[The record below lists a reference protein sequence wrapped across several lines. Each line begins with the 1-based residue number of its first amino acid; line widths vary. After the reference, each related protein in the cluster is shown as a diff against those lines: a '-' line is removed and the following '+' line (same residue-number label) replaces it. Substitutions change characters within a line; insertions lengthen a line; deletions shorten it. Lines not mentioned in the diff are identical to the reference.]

1 MSWAQIPRDSPFV
14 WQFRIYTIGPNI
26 SSIGII
32 WAELSMRWWYMQI
45 MLVATCRYK
54 QVYYIH
60 EIVPRCTLHIV
71 CTRYPVVLCA
81 LIPCTTSLC
90 STPCL
95 CSFSFS
101 ESVGVW
107 LASVWMQCK
116 NLQEALEKSSEGHA
130 VWTRVHPLLS
140 FNSSARLSTSV
151 CHCFHPKV
159 ATVAFIH
166 KVKSSYKWHFEN
178 PVANRVCMKVVNST
192 EPWAGHSIIEA
203 HCVQVSVWASLLWGT
218 STPQIASVHKY

>member
-1 MSWAQIPRDSPFV
+1 M
-14 WQFRIYTIGPNI
+14 
-26 SSIGII
+26 
-32 WAELSMRWWYMQI
+32 
-45 MLVATCRYK
+45 YK
-54 QVYYIH
+54 QCITGLLHTDAHQSVALYTPAGVCLGKVNQGVHLYNVHCTMYIPWCELWYH
-60 EIVPRCTLHIV
+60 VQ
-71 CTRYPVVLCA
+71 PVS
-81 LIPCTTSLC
+81 PY

-95 CSFSFS
+95 CSFS

-107 LASVWMQCK
+107 LAFVWMQCKNLQCK
-116 NLQEALEKSSEGHA
+116 NLQEALEKSLEGHA

-159 ATVAFIH
+159 ATTAFIH

-192 EPWAGHSIIEA
+192 QPWAGHSIIEA
-203 HCVQVSVWASLLWGT
+203 YCASLCVGV
-218 STPQIASVHKY
+218 SSVRHKHTQDCKCSN